1 MVTMAAMAR
10 RNHKNRQEASSRAPV
25 SRRLTFSG
33 ELLSVFTLPNLS
45 RDAGY
50 GEILSVYGERALNRL
65 NSDMHG

>member
-1 MVTMAAMAR
+1 MFDMAH
-10 RNHKNRQEASSRAPV
+10 RNHEKRQAATSRSPA

-33 ELLSVFTLPNLS
+33 ELLSVFTLPNLVS
-45 RDAGY
+45 DAGY